1 MFFTTAKCTAY
12 AAEFWGAM
20 GLDCVEIHS
29 RKSQAQRDRASK
41 VFHDSTNVILFTSDV
56 TARGLDY
63 PDVDFII
70 QVTASV
76 VPRPH
81 APPPGPGAPCTTL
94 RTSKQQ
100 QRRRRPGL
108 MRGLHN

>member
-70 QVTASV
+70 QVTAPV
-76 VPRPH
+76 VPRLH
-81 APPPGPGAPCTTL
+81 APPPGSGAPCTNPPH
-94 RTSKQQ
+94 QQ
-100 QRRRRPGL
+100 AAARRRRPGL